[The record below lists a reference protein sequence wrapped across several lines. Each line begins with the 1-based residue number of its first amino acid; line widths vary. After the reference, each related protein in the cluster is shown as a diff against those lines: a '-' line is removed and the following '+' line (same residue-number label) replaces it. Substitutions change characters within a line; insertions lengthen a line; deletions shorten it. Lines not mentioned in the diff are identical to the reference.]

1 MLSLKNHDLGN
12 PCKKWGL
19 RVSHAEKSSVFAIN
33 KKTFFATT
41 RVVAFLK
48 WKFQGGSFT
57 CNLSSRFHL
66 PSHLHVFCLWASVQ
80 AAGKLV
86 FIWHTIPK
94 TLMNIPK
101 KSKKQVP
108 RIFLGRPLKVLKNRR
123 PLNNRISLKNRNCF
137 FCRPGMSLKK
147 YSFLKTSCPE
157 LFRLNSQED
166 IMHMITNIQVRNAY
180 PANRNPLGALLAHW
194 WHWNSK
200 LSLIT
205 TLTWPCHRQKRSFC
219 QYWGIFSDFHRRE
232 YRREWRKS
240 RFCKTC

>member
-1 MLSLKNHDLGN
+1 MAKIQRACLLPLKMLSLKNHDLGN
-12 PCKKWGL
+12 LCKKWGL
-19 RVSHAEKSSVFAIN
+19 RVSHVEKSSVFAI

-41 RVVAFLK
+41 RVVAFFK

-101 KSKKQVP
+101 RSKKQVP

-137 FCRPGMSLKK
+137 FL
-147 YSFLKTSCPE
+147 
-157 LFRLNSQED
+157 
-166 IMHMITNIQVRNAY
+166 
-180 PANRNPLGALLAHW
+180 PARYVP
-194 WHWNSK
+194 
-200 LSLIT
+200 
-205 TLTWPCHRQKRSFC
+205 
-219 QYWGIFSDFHRRE
+219 
-232 YRREWRKS
+232 
-240 RFCKTC
+240 